1 METNEGKLY
10 VLKLNSG
17 AKEMTKASFLNP
29 HLGITR
35 IEDAEKYF
43 AAKYYIGVLEKH
55 KKQLNTCSD
64 KNKVKELLY
73 YMNKLTKEYIT
84 YSPKEF
90 LSLHNFIVEE
100 YV

>member
-17 AKEMTKASFLNP
+17 AKEMTKTSFLNP
-29 HLGITR
+29 LLGITR

>member
-17 AKEMTKASFLNP
+17 AKEMTKASSLNP

-43 AAKYYIGVLEKH
+43 AAKYYIGILEKH
-55 KKQLNTCSD
+55 KEQLNTCSD
-64 KNKVKELLY
+64 RDRVRELFY

-90 LSLHNFIVEE
+90 LSLHHFIVEE
-100 YV
+100 RL

>member
-17 AKEMTKASFLNP
+17 AKEMTKASSLNP
-29 HLGITR
+29 LLGITR
-35 IEDAEKYF
+35 IEDKE
-43 AAKYYIGVLEKH
+43 
-55 KKQLNTCSD
+55 QLNTCSD
-64 KNKVKELLY
+64 RDRVRELFY

-90 LSLHNFIVEE
+90 LSLHHFIVEE
-100 YV
+100 CL

>member
-10 VLKLNSG
+10 VLKFDNG
-17 AKEMTKASFLNP
+17 AKEMIKASFLRP

-35 IEDAEKYF
+35 MEDAEKYF
-43 AAKYYIGVLEKH
+43 ATKCYIGILEKH

-64 KNKVKELLY
+64 KYKVKELLY

-84 YSPKEF
+84 YSPEEF
-90 LSLHNFIVEE
+90 LSLHHFIVEE
-100 YV
+100 YA

>member
-1 METNEGKLY
+1 MGTHEGKSY
-10 VLKLNSG
+10 VLKLNNG
-17 AKEMTKASFLNP
+17 AKEMTKASSLKS

-43 AAKYYIGVLEKH
+43 AAKYYIGILEKH

-64 KNKVKELLY
+64 ENKVKELFY

-90 LSLHNFIVEE
+90 LSLHHFVVEE